1 MYAEYVCHSCFQ
13 NIEEYDELITKA
25 EKLQLKLLVMFRKSQ
40 DNFKSAAEENPDLEI
55 EKLIDEHDETS
66 NYSDYEDAK
75 EILPAEEIIY
85 EEEVERFVL
94 KI

>member
-1 MYAEYVCHSCFQ
+1 
-13 NIEEYDELITKA
+13 
-25 EKLQLKLLVMFRKSQ
+25 MFRRSQ

-75 EILPAEEIIY
+75 EILPVQEIIY

-94 KI
+94 KIRNCILFNLFACYYYLQRVN